1 MKGFK
6 LQTPKSDHQ
15 QANRKSKSIYDHTKK
30 PQKISKKCL
39 DSVFSLVSDDVSLEF
54 PKDSIEFA
62 SISEISDD
70 HQLGESAE
78 SFIASPSPMLSPSAE
93 PVASSNLT
101 PLSSTITSDSHF
113 KNSELKDS
121 DDIVAVEAEMVVNHL
136 KQAQI
141 QVMNSASTDLRSKKL
156 LDALINEVIEE
167 FNVLPEEKD
176 QFAEIV
182 AMKTRVV
189 LVSFLLWIL
198 VVSVIFLFRPRV
210 QSSFPEPPP
219 T

>member
-1 MKGFK
+1 MF
-6 LQTPKSDHQ
+6 Q
-15 QANRKSKSIYDHTKK
+15 
-30 PQKISKKCL
+30 
-39 DSVFSLVSDDVSLEF
+39 
-54 PKDSIEFA
+54 
-62 SISEISDD
+62 
-70 HQLGESAE
+70 
-78 SFIASPSPMLSPSAE
+78 SFIASPSPMLSPSSE
-93 PVASSNLT
+93 TVASSNLT
-101 PLSSTITSDSHF
+101 PLSSTITSDSPF
-113 KNSELKDS
+113 KNSESKDS

-136 KQAQI
+136 KQARI

-156 LDALINEVIEE
+156 LDALINVVIEE

-198 VVSVIFLFRPRV
+198 VVSVIFLFRSRV